1 MAEGEVD
8 LLLWAPESILTC
20 PGTLLHLNN
29 LEMPATSPVPQ
40 NLLRTPLKFAFTHM
54 IFFSLGVENGIHT
67 ISQSLSR

>member
-8 LLLWAPESILTC
+8 HLQWAPESILTC

-29 LEMPATSPVPQ
+29 LEMLATSPVPQ

-54 IFFSLGVENGIHT
+54 FFSLGIENGIHT